1 MKMPLEPDNTDT
13 ENTAKRPTRFR
24 FYEPKTEDPS
34 PRNQPQDINPS
45 RFPFYDPSVQNLP
58 VEETD
63 NILRSLQETE
73 IQRRN
78 ILNHESLKSA
88 PSIKEATEGSHT
100 SAASEL
106 NPYEDAIKEALN
118 LLRKHRV
125 DEPPKLAVD
134 ASRDDVD
141 DLIAQSRTTPRGQLT
156 ETYEEQRLKAQ
167 QRQERMA
174 QYASRLQ
181 EFKSS
186 LPIQQEQRLTLQTS
200 ASADV
205 SEITSNSHAEE
216 VQRGVEKVLLAILE
230 RANNSRE
237 RTGRAEDDR
246 SAMSDALA
254 QALEGLNIHSKRS
267 ADTDGASKPTSVVDE
282 LLAEEDTYSHEEKK
296 LPDNPHAT
304 QDDDQLEFLQSSS
317 DDESVTGLVLGPLSH
332 EDGTSGVVLD
342 VDDSEA
348 TEGSDEKSS
357 SRSTSK
363 TTDPSKGAPD
373 KDNDND
379 SDPVS
384 VKKPEDIHDSEAN
397 DLMLTLCAHFLP
409 FGINSRTI
417 EAIPDWD
424 ESNPNEAG
432 YRIIRLTRNQLQRV
446 ELAFETMIL
455 GLKQKSQEQLGGE
468 ESVDTKF
475 AHELLEVE
483 RLLDEAEAQ
492 KDDKAVMKTNDVIIE
507 RATGTSSKLDVSL
520 TEDGECHPTFP
531 GVKATGKGEMG
542 DLEYFHLPI
551 IFKSHVTGFEPTKD
565 LILEPGNVVAGQY
578 LVESELGSAAFSTAY
593 RCIDLSTDSA
603 DVSAYA
609 ELGRWYGD
617 LLSPLTVFTHGL
629 ISL

>member
-1 MKMPLEPDNTDT
+1 MPLEPDDTDT
-13 ENTAKRPTRFR
+13 ENTANRPTRFR
-24 FYEPKTEDPS
+24 FYEPKPEDPS

-45 RFPFYDPSVQNLP
+45 SFPFYDPAVQNLP
-58 VEETD
+58 IEETD
-63 NILRSLQETE
+63 NILRSLHETE

-78 ILNHESLKSA
+78 ILNPESLKSG
-88 PSIKEATEGSHT
+88 PPVKEAIETSHT
-100 SAASEL
+100 STASDQ

-125 DEPPKLAVD
+125 DDPPKLAVD
-134 ASRDDVD
+134 VCRDDVD

-156 ETYEEQRLKAQ
+156 ETYEEQKLKAQ

-186 LPIQQEQRLTLQTS
+186 LPNQHEQRLTLQTS
-200 ASADV
+200 TSADV

-254 QALEGLNIHSKRS
+254 QALEGLNIQSKRS
-267 ADTDGASKPTSVVDE
+267 AETDGASKPTSVVDE
-282 LLAEEDTYSHEEKK
+282 LLAEDDTYYHEEKK
-296 LPDNPHAT
+296 LPDNVME
-304 QDDDQLEFLQSSS
+304 DDEQLEAFMESSS
-317 DDESVTGLVLGPLSH
+317 DEENVTGLVLGPLSH

-342 VDDSEA
+342 VDGCEPMD
-348 TEGSDEKSS
+348 GSNEKSS

-363 TTDPSKGAPD
+363 NKHGPIGACD
-373 KDNDND
+373 RSDND
-379 SDPVS
+379 PLT
-384 VKKPEDIHDSEAN
+384 PEKLEELHDSEAH

-409 FGINSRTI
+409 FGVNSRTI

-424 ESNPNEAG
+424 ESNPSEAG
-432 YRIIRLTRNQLQRV
+432 YRIIRLTRRQLQRV

-468 ESVDTKF
+468 ESGDVKF

-492 KDDKAVMKTNDVIIE
+492 KDDKPAMKIHETLRE
-507 RATGTSSKLDVSL
+507 RATEACSKLDVSL
-520 TEDGECHPTFP
+520 TEDGECHPSFP
-531 GVKATGKGEMG
+531 GVKGTGKGEMG
-542 DLEYFHLPI
+542 DLEFFHLPI

-565 LILEPGNVVAGQY
+565 LVLEPGNVVAGQY

-593 RCIDLSTDSA
+593 RCIDLSTESA
-603 DVSAYA
+603 GVSACGV
-609 ELGRWYGD
+609 LQTMVFGKWHCD
-617 LLSPLTVFTHGL
+617 LR
-629 ISL
+629 